1 MTTVQVQTEID
12 AHGLLLGVSRMP
24 LNELE
29 AFVRELNALI
39 TRRKE
44 ADPKYQEK
52 ALLHKINQTVLPDKK
67 AERYALLMQKLE
79 PDTMTESEHNEFMN
93 LVTEEEALRNERVK
107 YLIELAQL
115 RNISLLTLMNSLGLI
130 NVANG

>member
-1 MTTVQVQTEID
+1 MTITQGQSVID
-12 AHGLLLGVSRMP
+12 TQGVLSGASQMP

-29 AFVRELNALI
+29 HIVRELNALI

-52 ALLHKINQTVLPDKK
+52 KLLHKINQTVLPDTQ
-67 AERYALLMQKLE
+67 AERYALLIQKLE
-79 PDTMTESEHNEFMN
+79 PDTMTETEHTEFMD
-93 LVTEEEALRNERVK
+93 LVAKEEALRNERVK

-115 RNISLLTLMNSLGLI
+115 RNIPLLKLMDNLGLNI
-130 NVANG
+130 VANG